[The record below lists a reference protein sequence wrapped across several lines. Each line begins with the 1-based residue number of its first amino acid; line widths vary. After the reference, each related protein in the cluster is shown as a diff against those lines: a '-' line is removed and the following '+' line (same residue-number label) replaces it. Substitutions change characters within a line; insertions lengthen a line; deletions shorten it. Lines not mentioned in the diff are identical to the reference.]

1 MTKKLVVVIALFM
14 IASLPVAGC
23 INVVVKNNDTEND
36 NEPHNPTLTKEA
48 SSANAT
54 VIITY
59 PKSIYPLK
67 VSSSDG
73 DRWRWSW
80 KIQFTEV
87 NGTAVALNGMNH
99 FISCSSVAYGALGQ
113 EAGFSNVTVAG
124 KGWYQHESWMDAPI
138 NSPLCGKLVFEC
150 WGTDQYGQPLYT
162 LESNTTRTLE
172 LREPIAFEVT
182 IWPPQV

>member
-1 MTKKLVVVIALFM
+1 MIKKLAVVIALDM
-14 IASLPVAGC
+14 VASLSLAGC
-23 INVVVKNNDTEND
+23 IKIIERKNNDTE
-36 NEPHNPTLTKEA
+36 PHYPTLTKEA
-48 SSANAT
+48 SSANAN

-73 DRWRWSW
+73 DRWIWSW

-87 NGTAVALNGMNH
+87 NGTAVTLSGMNH
-99 FISCSSVAYGALGQ
+99 FISSAGVSYGALGQ

-124 KGWYQHESWMDAPI
+124 KGGYQHESWMETPI
-138 NSPLCGKLVFEC
+138 NSPLYGKLVFEC
-150 WGTDQYGQPLYT
+150 WGTDQYGHPLYT
-162 LESNTTRTLE
+162 LESNATRTLE